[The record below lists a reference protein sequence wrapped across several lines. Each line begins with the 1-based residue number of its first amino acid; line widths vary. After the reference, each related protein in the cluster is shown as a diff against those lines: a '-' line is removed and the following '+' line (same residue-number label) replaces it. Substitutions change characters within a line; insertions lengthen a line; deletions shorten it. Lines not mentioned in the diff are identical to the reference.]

1 MSNHVCD
8 ELIHDRNCGIPDLKS
23 FTQFRGKKEKKE
35 KKKNNSMIYGL
46 PHSLQPTPKSWDR
59 GLIFLEYCLPFPPR
73 RDL

>member
-1 MSNHVCD
+1 MVETVAFLTSKVLPNW
-8 ELIHDRNCGIPDLKS
+8 EKKR
-23 FTQFRGKKEKKE
+23 KKE
-35 KKKNNSMIYGL
+35 KKNNSMIYGL